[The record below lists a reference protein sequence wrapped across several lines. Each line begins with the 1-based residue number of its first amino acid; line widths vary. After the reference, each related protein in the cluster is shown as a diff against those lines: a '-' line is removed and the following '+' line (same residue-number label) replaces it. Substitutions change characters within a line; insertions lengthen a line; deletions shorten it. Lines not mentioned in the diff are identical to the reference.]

1 MTDWTPT
8 TLVSVDEPGDRSG
21 ASDGHS
27 RYGVYLSQRL
37 EDFRDETP
45 GTPLPTEEFAAAAWR
60 VATPPILTGYVAL
73 RPDLQG
79 IEAVWAENEDGD
91 GSLAFKVSV
100 PLWFRDLP
108 ADRRPRH
115 PWQDWTTRYDIAA
128 RGEKYR
134 HPWEPD
140 LKPGRPAVLT
150 VSNILIS
157 ATGWDLPT
165 PKHTEGRGLVED
177 AKRVVHEV
185 ARRVN
190 EEAGPMVAQL
200 LGDR

>member
-1 MTDWTPT
+1 MTDWTST

-37 EDFRDETP
+37 EEFHDED
-45 GTPLPTEEFAAAAWR
+45 GTPLPLEEFAAAAWR
-60 VATPPILTGYVAL
+60 VATPPVLLDYVTF

-79 IEAVWAENEDGD
+79 IEAVWAENEDGT

-100 PLWFRDLP
+100 PVRFDAFLSE
-108 ADRRPRH
+108 RRPRH
-115 PWQDWTTRYDIAA
+115 PWQDWTTQYDLST
-128 RGEKYR
+128 RDDTYR
-134 HPWEPD
+134 HPWEPT

-150 VSNILIS
+150 VSNVMVP
-157 ATGWDLPT
+157 AVGWDLPT
-165 PKHTEGRGLVED
+165 PKHTEGRGLVEE
-177 AKRVVHEV
+177 AKQVVREV

-190 EEAGPMVAQL
+190 EEAGPMAAQL
-200 LGDR
+200 LGEKC